1 MDFHRSL
8 IHPSPQMETN
18 PDVINTRRQTAVCL
32 HNVLLLGDER
42 ELTAG
47 TRNSKEI
54 SRPLMRKVLDGLMY
68 KKFQNSR
75 PLEVES
81 RPVELGWGQ
90 VEDVDPPGLRCRG
103 SFGMTEIFI

>member
-1 MDFHRSL
+1 MSSTL
-8 IHPSPQMETN
+8 E
-18 PDVINTRRQTAVCL
+18 RQTAVCL

-47 TRNSKEI
+47 TRNSKAI
-54 SRPLMRKVLDGLMY
+54 SRLLMRKVLDGLMY

-90 VEDVDPPGLRCRG
+90 LEDVDPRAKMQREFWNDRNFHLILV
-103 SFGMTEIFI
+103 M